1 MHHHWLK
8 SITQNGVLPCLKKIC
23 HSTLPPMSPIN
34 LFLQILQ
41 NDQLMKGNG
50 SQDQTDGERFALN
63 QSPTSSKKSC
73 SCWRIGNQPIAGS
86 SGLLSRS
93 CHHRLT
99 TTGAMTRIQS
109 SRHCRW
115 IVSSRSY
122 DQFPPHETNLNDLL
136 LVNRA
141 SLLQDLDASSRVVN
155 CYWLKGHETRTIYVL

>member
-1 MHHHWLK
+1 
-8 SITQNGVLPCLKKIC
+8 
-23 HSTLPPMSPIN
+23 MSEKD
-34 LFLQILQ
+34 LCSLQILQ

-99 TTGAMTRIQS
+99 TAGAMTRESSPVVVVVGS
-109 SRHCRW
+109 SRLDRVTSCLPARR
-115 IVSSRSY
+115 IFFSSIELH
-122 DQFPPHETNLNDLL
+122 F
-136 LVNRA
+136 
-141 SLLQDLDASSRVVN
+141 LQDLDASSRVVN
-155 CYWLKGHETRTIYVL
+155 CRCSRCHETRTIFAL